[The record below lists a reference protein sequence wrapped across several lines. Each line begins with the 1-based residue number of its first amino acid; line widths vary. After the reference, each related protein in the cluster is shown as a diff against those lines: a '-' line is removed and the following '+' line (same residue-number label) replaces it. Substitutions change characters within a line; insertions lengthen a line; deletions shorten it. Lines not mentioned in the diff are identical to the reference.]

1 MRTGQGNMLQSLRNV
16 EAFLEENADTLDGVV
31 KTGARQRL
39 AKAITELAAHTSEQ
53 TGNTLASQGA
63 TKRQQALRKALLRDH
78 MAPIVRIAEA
88 DLPKTPDVEP
98 LRMPLGKPP
107 AQKLAAAAYGMAK
120 AASPHADVFTS
131 AGLPGDFVA
140 QLTGAADAMLASV
153 DERSRNHGKRTGAT
167 KGLKSKLT
175 AGRKIVHVLDAFVQS
190 ALKDDPARLAD
201 WNAVKRVKAPN
212 RPTVPAT
219 PAPAPTPIPTP
230 TPAQVAA
237 AGTN

>member
-1 MRTGQGNMLQSLRNV
+1 MLQSLRNV
-16 EAFLEENADTLDGVV
+16 EAFLEENADTLDRVI

-39 AKAITELAAHTSEQ
+39 ADAITELAAHASEQ
-53 TGNTLASQGA
+53 TGNALASRGA
-63 TKRQQALRKALLRDH
+63 TKRQQALRKVLLRDH
-78 MAPIVRIAEA
+78 MAPIVKIADA
-88 DLPKTPDVEP
+88 DIPKTPDVEP
-98 LRMPLGKPP
+98 LRMPRGQPT
-107 AQKLAAAAYGMAK
+107 AQRLAAAAFGMAK
-120 AASPHADVFTS
+120 AAAPHAGVFTS

-153 DERSRNHGKRTGAT
+153 DERSRNRGKRTGAT
-167 KGLKSKLT
+167 KGLKAKLA

-190 ALKDDPARLAD
+190 ALNDDPARLAD
-201 WNAVKRVKAPN
+201 WNAVKRVKAAN

-219 PAPAPTPIPTP
+219 PAPTPTPIPTP